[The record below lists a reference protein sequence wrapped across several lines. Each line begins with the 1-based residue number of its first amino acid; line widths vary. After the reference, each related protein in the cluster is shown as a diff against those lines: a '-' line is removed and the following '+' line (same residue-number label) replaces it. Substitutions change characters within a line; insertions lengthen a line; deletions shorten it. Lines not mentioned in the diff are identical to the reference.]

1 MPISYTEH
9 FQLTCPACHADF
21 SADAWTL
28 IDAVE
33 RPDLAAE
40 LRDGT
45 LNVVVC
51 PQCGHQQTA
60 GAPLLFHDPANRRVY
75 FAVPPEAEEHRWRE
89 QAQTLLYALVGS
101 LPEQDRRHYL
111 GDVQVEHE
119 LDGVRRA
126 VLRRDRLRGRSAAAQ
141 AAPAVPVVRE
151 PESALVATAG
161 VPAATPLVDAVRE
174 LLAADSE
181 AHLTHVLAL
190 HPDLLS
196 DQADAL
202 IGQLA
207 RLAYDQGD
215 RSVADALGD
224 LRITLAR
231 IRTGDQHGEIKAD
244 DLQSEIA
251 VHTDTQ
257 NPKPWPAI
265 RQAVPELAEGHEPPG
280 RRLIT
285 HNSTLS
291 NAAYQAL
298 LQVAA
303 PNELSAA
310 ARDYPALL
318 EDWADADL
326 TARIEVALD
335 EGNERLARV
344 IEARREALSELRARA
359 SRQDNLPQ
367 GAGDD

>member
-1 MPISYTEH
+1 MGVAIITAAHTNNKLLIMPISYTEH
-9 FQLTCPACHADF
+9 IQLTCPACHADF
-21 SADAWTL
+21 TADAWTL
-28 IDAVE
+28 IDAIE

-45 LNVVVC
+45 LNIVVC
-51 PQCGHQQTA
+51 PQCGHGQPA

-75 FAVPPEAEEHRWRE
+75 FAVPPEAVEHRWRE

-101 LPEQDRRHYL
+101 LPEADRRPYL

-126 VLRRDRLRGRSAAAQ
+126 VLRRDRLRGRSATAQ

-151 PESALVATAG
+151 PASDPVPAG
-161 VPAATPLVDAVRE
+161 GASAATPLVDAVRE

-181 AHLTHVLAL
+181 AHLSQVLVL

-196 DQADAL
+196 DHADAL
-202 IGQLA
+202 IRQLA
-207 RLAYDQGD
+207 DMAYDQGD

-224 LRITLAR
+224 LRATLAR
-231 IRTGDQHGEIKAD
+231 MRSGAGDQGYIPESGVPNTADASDILNIKR
-244 DLQSEIA
+244 
-251 VHTDTQ
+251 TTQ
-257 NPKPWPAI
+257 NLM
-265 RQAVPELAEGHEPPG
+265 LAD
-280 RRLIT
+280 
-285 HNSTLS
+285 
-291 NAAYQAL
+291 AAYQAL

-303 PNELSAA
+303 PNDLLAT

-344 IEARREALSELRARA
+344 IEARREALTELRARA
-359 SRQDNLPQ
+359 SGQDNLLQ